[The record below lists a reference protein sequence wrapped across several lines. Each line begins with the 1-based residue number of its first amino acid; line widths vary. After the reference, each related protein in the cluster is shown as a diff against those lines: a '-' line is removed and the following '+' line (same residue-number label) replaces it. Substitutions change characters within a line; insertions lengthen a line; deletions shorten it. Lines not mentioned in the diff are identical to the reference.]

1 MNTSIKILLFAVVA
15 FLVSCKQNTDTSEV
29 ANDLTTAPLNISP
42 PDADKSDSM
51 LNIVQIVADSKD
63 HTTLLLALKK
73 AELVDALSNA
83 GPYTFFAPTNAAFA
97 KLSDATMED
106 LLQAEKLEDLENI
119 IGYHTY
125 VGVLKTEYM
134 QDADEFDMVY
144 GGKIKITKTQNHILV
159 NGSVIVASFETTNGI
174 VHIIEDILL
183 PN

>member
-1 MNTSIKILLFAVVA
+1 MNTSIKILLFAVLA

-29 ANDLTTAPLNISP
+29 ANDLTTAPLNIGP
-42 PDADKSDSM
+42 HKSDSK
-51 LNIVQIVADSKD
+51 LNIVQIVADSKN

-119 IGYHTY
+119 LGYHTY

-174 VHIIEDILL
+174 VHIIEDVLL